1 MNSLN
6 RLMGYLSKL
15 FTEDK
20 LKHIIVSAVIM
31 VILSLFI
38 PKILAAVITLCIG
51 IGKELYDK
59 YSGKGCSEWED
70 LLSDVIGILIGIL

>member
-1 MNSLN
+1 MMILN
-6 RLMGYLSKL
+6 RLMGYLSKF

-38 PKILAAVITLCIG
+38 PKILAAIITICIG

-70 LLSDVIGILIGIL
+70 LLSDFIGILIGIL